1 MISRTMTGW
10 RWYRDANTFR
20 VFFHL
25 MINANYKEHDFENIT
40 VRRGQLVTSR
50 KTLAAELGISEQN
63 VRTALRHL
71 KSTGEITS
79 SETSKF
85 TLITVI
91 NYDKYQAST
100 GTSTGDQP
108 AVNQKLTGNQPQ
120 CNKDNKDNKEKNI
133 VPDRKIAEFSNAEL
147 AAMLETW

>member
-1 MISRTMTGW
+1 MCEQGFILIARKLIGW

-25 MINANYKEHDFENIT
+25 LIKANYTEHDFENIT
-40 VRRGQLVTSR
+40 VQRGQLVTSR
-50 KTLAAELGISEQN
+50 KTLAEELGISEQN

-85 TLITVI
+85 TVITI
-91 NYDKYQAST
+91 NHYDKYQAFT
-100 GTSTGDQP
+100 KTSTNDQP
-108 AVNQKLTGNQPQ
+108 TIDRKLTGAQPQ
-120 CNKDNKDNKEKNI
+120 YNKNNKENKENNI
-133 VPDRKIAEFSNAEL
+133 VSTEAL